1 MNPFFERL
9 RAEHQH
15 GLKQLALLD
24 EAAAQLAESGYS
36 ADAHGVV
43 RDAVRFINND
53 VRAHNEREEQ
63 YLFPEMERV
72 IPPNGPT
79 AVMKTEHRM
88 LWETLDRIEKAL
100 PDVSETSTPE
110 QLTELHHSASAV
122 VQLLSD
128 HIAKEDN
135 ILFPMAEAHLS
146 EAQMR
151 RLADIDA
158 ELRG

>member
-9 RAEHQH
+9 RKEHQH
-15 GLKQLALLD
+15 ALKQLALLD
-24 EAAAQLAESGYS
+24 EAAGRLAESGYS
-36 ADAHGVV
+36 ADDHGVV
-43 RDAVRFINND
+43 REAVRFVNNE
-53 VRAHNEREEQ
+53 VRVHNEREEQ

-88 LWETLDRIEKAL
+88 LWDTLDRIEKAL
-100 PDVSETSTPE
+100 PDVSETSTRE
-110 QLTELHHSASAV
+110 QLMELYQSASAV
-122 VQLLSD
+122 VQLLGN

-146 EAQMR
+146 TEQMQ
-151 RLADIDA
+151 RLADVDA
-158 ELRG
+158 ELRA